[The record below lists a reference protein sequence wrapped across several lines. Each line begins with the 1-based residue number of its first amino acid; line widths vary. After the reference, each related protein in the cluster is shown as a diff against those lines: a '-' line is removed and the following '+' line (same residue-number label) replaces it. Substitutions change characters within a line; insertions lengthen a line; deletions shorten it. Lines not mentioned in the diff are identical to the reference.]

1 MKLVKTSVIACA
13 LSALLAGP
21 VLAQGLSSDSKLR
34 GGAQGKTTQ
43 GGVAGNSEDE
53 LEAQSGGAGQTSM
66 KPAKS
71 TKGAVGTTGSAT
83 HRSAPDGSA
92 PGGATTN
99 GNRY

>member
-21 VLAQGLSSDSKLR
+21 VLAQGMSSDGKLR

-43 GGVAGNSEDE
+43 GGVAGNSEEE
-53 LEAQSGGAGQTSM
+53 LEAQSGGAGQPAM

-71 TKGAVGTTGSAT
+71 TKGAVGTTGSAAHKSDT
-83 HRSAPDGSA
+83 DGSA
-92 PGGATTN
+92 PGGATTS
-99 GNRY
+99 GKRY

>member
-21 VLAQGLSSDSKLR
+21 VLTQGMSSDSKLR

-43 GGVAGNSEDE
+43 GGVAGNSEEE
-53 LEAQSGGAGQTSM
+53 LEAQSGGAGQTGL

-83 HRSAPDGSA
+83 HKSATDGSA

-99 GNRY
+99 GKRY

>member
-21 VLAQGLSSDSKLR
+21 VLAQGMSSDSKMR
-34 GGAQGKTTQ
+34 SGAQGKTMQ
-43 GGVAGNSEDE
+43 GGVGGNSEEE
-53 LEAQSGGAGQTSM
+53 LEAQSGGAGETSM
-66 KPAKS
+66 KPVKS

-83 HRSAPDGSA
+83 HKSAPDGSA

-99 GNRY
+99 GKRY